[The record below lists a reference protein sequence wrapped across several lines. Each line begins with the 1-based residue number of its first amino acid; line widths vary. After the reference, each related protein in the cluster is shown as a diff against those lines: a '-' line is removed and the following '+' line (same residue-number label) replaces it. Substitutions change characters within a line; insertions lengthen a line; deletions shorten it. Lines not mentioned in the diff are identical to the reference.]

1 MDVELL
7 RWPSERERRD
17 RLRSSGKP
25 HLLLVEG
32 SAEPP
37 SPGDPFEDW
46 IRIPADRADVRLRIE
61 GLIQRAN
68 GSVKA
73 QIIIDGTGTLNHG
86 SKRVPLPPMEA
97 RILDVLIEQM
107 GQVVSRSDLAASA
120 WPSGPPDRNVLDVHL
135 VRLRRRIKEADLE
148 IRTIRSRGL
157 ILERT

>member
-25 HLLLVEG
+25 RLLLVEG

-37 SPGDPFEDW
+37 APGDLFEDW

-61 GLIQRAN
+61 GLIQRAH
-68 GSVKA
+68 GPVKA
-73 QIIIDGTGTLNHG
+73 EIVIDETGTLNHG

-97 RILDVLIEQM
+97 RILGVLIGQM
-107 GQVVSRSDLAASA
+107 GQVISRSDLASA
-120 WPSGPPDRNVLDVHL
+120 VWPSGPPDRNGLDVHL
-135 VRLRRRIKEADLE
+135 VRLRRRIREADLE